1 MRLFKRIYQA
11 YLNPDLD
18 FRVRLFNVLAMGG
31 TVISFTMAVLGAVNS
46 GVFNMALNL
55 LISALSFGL
64 LVFSSR
70 TGRYQL
76 CYMITIVGI
85 FICLFPVLFFEGGG
99 YHSGMP
105 AFFVFA
111 VVFTVFM
118 LEGVKAILFSISEL
132 AIYIAC
138 CIVAYLRP
146 DAIQFFETEQDLLID
161 VIVAVVTVC
170 VVLGTCMFFHFR
182 LYNQQQRKLD
192 EQNAILARANLVKT
206 QFLANA
212 SHEMRTPLTV
222 ISVNVQVALRLLQ
235 RMDDVIKD
243 PEAETML
250 QNAQSEIMRLS
261 RMVDGMLTLASIS
274 DGTEKRKTDFSAL
287 AQSAADMLLIHLQER
302 GNTLETHIDEALLVF
317 ADPDLL
323 SQVIVNLIQNAHKHT
338 ENGKVALDASCGDGK
353 ITVTVRDDGSGIA
366 PELLPRVF
374 ERGVSDGGGKGLG
387 LDFCKTVVESHGG
400 AIWIESN
407 PGKGTVVYFTLPAYE
422 GQL

>member
-1 MRLFKRIYQA
+1 
-11 YLNPDLD
+11 
-18 FRVRLFNVLAMGG
+18 
-31 TVISFTMAVLGAVNS
+31 
-46 GVFNMALNL
+46 
-55 LISALSFGL
+55 
-64 LVFSSR
+64 
-70 TGRYQL
+70 
-76 CYMITIVGI
+76 
-85 FICLFPVLFFEGGG
+85 
-99 YHSGMP
+99 
-105 AFFVFA
+105 
-111 VVFTVFM
+111 
-118 LEGVKAILFSISEL
+118 
-132 AIYIAC
+132 
-138 CIVAYLRP
+138 
-146 DAIQFFETEQDLLID
+146 
-161 VIVAVVTVC
+161 
-170 VVLGTCMFFHFR
+170 
-182 LYNQQQRKLD
+182 
-192 EQNAILARANLVKT
+192 
-206 QFLANA
+206 
-212 SHEMRTPLTV
+212 
-222 ISVNVQVALRLLQ
+222 
-235 RMDDVIKD
+235 MDDVIKD